1 MLTLMQIYVRIDILH
16 TGITYIFTCKVPV
29 GLIFYFNASYILK
42 RKRKYLDLYFSAIP
56 ANVWRRVTSR
66 LFELYV
72 EELQFIIF

>member
-42 RKRKYLDLYFSAIP
+42 RKKNARTIPVIYLSKPI
-56 ANVWRRVTSR
+56 NT
-66 LFELYV
+66 E
-72 EELQFIIF
+72 IIGAGHAALLSSGFKAQ